1 MISEG
6 LLRAY
11 IFHNQILREHQEAVA
26 ECYLECSGYEDES
39 LQDDMNYTLKKIK
52 KVQEIEDRVLQEL
65 YPEV

>member
-26 ECYLECSGYEDES
+26 ECYLEGSDYEDEA
-39 LQDDMNYTLKKIK
+39 LLDDMEYTLKKAKNIK
-52 KVQEIEDRVLQEL
+52 EIEDRLLQEL